1 MTYSGPS
8 NVIMRQS
15 AKNMKLGSSS
25 ALFFRYAEVLLF
37 INCFHTFE
45 DTSVKIVV
53 LVLELKMCYHYS
65 WRSWYPIWLASN
77 GLTKDMNNYWIY
89 IYIG

>member
-1 MTYSGPS
+1 MFSLSKKKKSLGLSYVKGLFANSKKMRFSGPS
-8 NVIMRQS
+8 SLIMRQS

-37 INCFHTFE
+37 INCFNTFE

-53 LVLELKMCYHYS
+53 LALELEMCHY
-65 WRSWYPIWLASN
+65 
-77 GLTKDMNNYWIY
+77 
-89 IYIG
+89 